1 MFKTAAKKKSQGTL
15 NIQHARLTSMARNRY
30 CTEPRQKLSSEERNK
45 LTLRK
50 GVSTIMLALTLKT
63 IFSMEIYTI
72 NGDTP
77 RKIGSYFTLIFFT
90 ALQEE

>member
-1 MFKTAAKKKSQGTL
+1 
-15 NIQHARLTSMARNRY
+15 MARNRY

-72 NGDTP
+72 IGDTP